1 MFGFAAWRPACASYV
16 CYHIC
21 MTDLEVGVDELQ
33 KPSVEAFFVADHADV
48 VGGKVYVNGGFWSRL
63 QFPSYPAVTSYCDRR
78 SSARPGP
85 DVPGR
90 TRLYGES

>member
-1 MFGFAAWRPACASYV
+1 MSTNSRSPVWRLSSSQITP
-16 CYHIC
+16 
-21 MTDLEVGVDELQ
+21 
-33 KPSVEAFFVADHADV
+33 DV

-63 QFPSYPAVTSYCDRR
+63 QFPSYPAVVPHI
-78 SSARPGP
+78 AIVAALHVPAP